1 MLPKLTLFQIGVTSA
16 GIGCGEEGV
25 PSIYTDVTKGVCFID
40 WAAKCHFGE
49 SKFQISSKCKNWAQ
63 EKLCKIKQTFQNLRR
78 LVSSSTYY

>member
-49 SKFQISSKCKNWAQ
+49 SRFQISSKCKNWAQ
-63 EKLCKIKQTFQNLRR
+63 ENLCKIKQTFEDLNK
-78 LVSSSTYY
+78 LVS